1 MEIISPN
8 GVQSDRR
15 RCSNGDI
22 SMAQSSSTAN
32 LVITEETHEEV
43 HEDNDQDDETASKGS
58 KESKDS
64 DNENVINTKYDN
76 EKDSMVQPTKNQL
89 LRRKS
94 MAPRVLNE

>member
-1 MEIISPN
+1 MATPN
-8 GVQSDRR
+8 GAHSEKR

-22 SMAQSSSTAN
+22 LMAQSSSTVN
-32 LVITEETHEEV
+32 LVITEETHEEA

-64 DNENVINTKYDN
+64 DNEKVIDTEYDN
-76 EKDSMVQPTKNQL
+76 EKDSTVQPTKSQM

-94 MAPRVLNE
+94 MAPPVLNE